1 MKHTSKTN
9 HRSEIVRAGLMIV
22 LFTLTACSGSEA
34 PPASPAGS
42 SEPAGSTAAERA
54 LSPIVITE
62 QSAVDT
68 DDPAIWINPENPA
81 KSLILGTDKGGEI
94 YVYDL
99 DGGIIREKTVTGM
112 GRTNNI
118 DVAYGFQLGDET
130 FDIAM
135 STDRGNNKLRTFR
148 LPEMTPIDNGGI
160 DAFEGE
166 VPEKRL
172 PMGLAL
178 YTRSSDGALFAIVS
192 RKEGPS
198 GAYLW
203 QYRIE
208 DDGSG
213 SVKGTKVR
221 EFGSFADHITMVD
234 EGETKIAEIEAI
246 AVDNELGYVYYSD
259 EWGGIKKYHA
269 DPDHPD
275 ADVELAVFGTDGFTQ
290 DREGISIYKINDGT
304 GYILVSDQQANAFRI
319 FKREGEPDDPHN
331 HQLIK
336 VVNASTNESDGSD
349 VTSMVLDER
358 FPSGF
363 FVAMSDNR
371 TFHYYSWDDIAG
383 EDLVRAPGGSPS
395 TP

>member
-1 MKHTSKTN
+1 MIPKTRHMKTTKIHFQLA
-9 HRSEIVRAGLMIV
+9 ILLVAVIGG
-22 LFTLTACSGSEA
+22 CSGSDS
-34 PPASPAGS
+34 PPAAAPETVETTAVAADAISPV
-42 SEPAGSTAAERA
+42 
-54 LSPIVITE
+54 LITE
-62 QSAVDT
+62 QTAVDS
-68 DDPAIWINPENPA
+68 DDPAIWINPEDPA

-94 YVYDL
+94 YVFDL
-99 DGGIIREKTVTGM
+99 DGKIVPEKTVSGL

-118 DVAYGFQLGDET
+118 DVAYGLQLGGET
-130 FDIAM
+130 VDIAM
-135 STDRGNNKLRTFR
+135 STDRGNNTLRAFR

-160 DAFEGE
+160 EAFAGQP
-166 VPEKRL
+166 PEKRL

-178 YTRSSDGALFAIVS
+178 YTRPSDGALFAFVS

-213 SVKGTKVR
+213 AVKGTKVR
-221 EFGSFADHITMVD
+221 EFGSFRDDITMID
-234 EGETKIAEIEAI
+234 EGEEKIAEIEAI
-246 AVDNELGYVYYSD
+246 AVDNELGFVYYSD

-275 ADVELAVFGTDGFTQ
+275 AATELAVFGEDGFTQ
-290 DREGISIYKINDGT
+290 DREGISIYKVNDGT

-319 FKREGEPDDPHN
+319 FKREGEADDPHN
-331 HQLIK
+331 HQLVK
-336 VVNASTNESDGSD
+336 VVQVSTNESDGSD
-349 VTSMVLDER
+349 VTSTVLDER
-358 FPSGF
+358 FPSGL

-383 EDLVRAPGGSPS
+383 DDLVKAPNGIVAN
-395 TP
+395 

>member
-1 MKHTSKTN
+1 MN
-9 HRSEIVRAGLMIV
+9 PVMLAIVVVPMTILI
-22 LFTLTACSGSEA
+22 ACSG
-34 PPASPAGS
+34 PD
-42 SEPAGSTAAERA
+42 STPTQTPETTGENTVAAAA
-54 LSPIVITE
+54 LSPILITE
-62 QSAVDT
+62 QTAVDT
-68 DDPAIWINPENPA
+68 DDPAIWINREDLSQ
-81 KSLILGTDKGGEI
+81 SLILGTDKGGEI
-94 YVYDL
+94 YVFDL
-99 DGGIIREKTVTGM
+99 DGKIIPEKTVSGM

-118 DVAYGFQLGDET
+118 DLAYDFQFGNET
-130 FDIAM
+130 IDIAM
-135 STDRGNNKLRTFR
+135 STERGNNKLRAFR

-166 VPEKRL
+166 VPEKRK

-213 SVKGTKVR
+213 AVKGTKVR
-221 EFGSFADHITMVD
+221 EFGSFRDDITIID

-246 AVDNELGYVYYSD
+246 AVDNELGFVYYSD

-275 ADVELAVFGTDGFTQ
+275 AAVELAVFGTDGFTQ
-290 DREGISIYKINDGT
+290 DREGISIYKIADGT
-304 GYILVSDQQANAFRI
+304 GYILVSDQQANAFQI
-319 FKREGEPDDPHN
+319 FKREGEPGDPHN

-336 VVNASTNESDGSD
+336 VVQVSTNESDGSD
-349 VTSMVLDER
+349 ITSTVLDER
-358 FPSGF
+358 FPSGL

-383 EDLVRAPGGSPS
+383 DDLKKAPNGEVMP
-395 TP
+395 